1 MSLAERPPSA
11 GRTEYRRWA
20 ERLNDFLTRTKS
32 KLATLVSGDNASENG
47 TLLWDRDGYPVVAK
61 EGEWRQVVLSNGF
74 GSFTAGPT
82 INVNFP
88 NTELAV
94 PWSRAVSTRGG
105 ISLDPTDNT
114 KIKISEAGVYNFAG
128 HAQITSNSTTDKTVW
143 LWYQVNNTDDKYAR
157 QYTIH
162 DNNRP
167 KIIPLNE
174 QIELPSDCYVQL
186 RFAASATNVYLDLS
200 PAGTF
205 HPVSEAVYI
214 TVTRVL
220 Q

>member
-32 KLATLVSGDNASENG
+32 KLATLVAGDNASENG
-47 TLLWDRDGYPVVAK
+47 TILWDRDGYPVVAK

-74 GSFTAGPT
+74 GSFTSAPT
-82 INVNFP
+82 INVGLS

-94 PWSRAVSTRGG
+94 PWSRAVSTFGG
-105 ISLDPTDNT
+105 ISLDPIDNT

-128 HAQITSNSTTDKTVW
+128 HAQLYSNSTTDKTVW
-143 LWYQVNNTDDKYAR
+143 LWYQVNGTDDKYAR
-157 QYTIH
+157 RFTIH
-162 DNNRP
+162 DNNRA
-167 KIIPLNE
+167 KIIDLNE
-174 QIELPSDCYVQL
+174 QIELPSNCYVQL
-186 RFAASATNVYLDLS
+186 RFAATHTDVYLTLQPS
-200 PAGTF
+200 GTF
-205 HPVSEAVYI
+205 HPASEAVYI